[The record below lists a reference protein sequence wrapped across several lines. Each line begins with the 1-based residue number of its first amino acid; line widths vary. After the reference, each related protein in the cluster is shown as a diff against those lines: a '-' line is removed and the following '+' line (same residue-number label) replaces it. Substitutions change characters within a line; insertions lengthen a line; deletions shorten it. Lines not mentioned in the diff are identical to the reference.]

1 MLKAAILSNRVP
13 RLIQCGIVGLSM
25 ALMILPPRVSAQGAK
40 PTREQVLRHL
50 DKMREMQPGMWNIAP
65 SEGEYLSNLVQKLK
79 AQRVL
84 EIGTSNGYSA
94 IWLALGLRETGQL
107 ITLEINRRRY
117 SLAQNNFEA
126 TGIDGLID
134 SRLAD
139 ALEEL
144 PKLEGPFDLVFIDA
158 NKQDYGKYLEM
169 VLPKVS
175 SGGVIAAH
183 NVTDMASQLQ
193 DFLETIRTHPELRT
207 EIVAVGPSGLSISYK
222 KGPPTP

>member
-1 MLKAAILSNRVP
+1 
-13 RLIQCGIVGLSM
+13 
-25 ALMILPPRVSAQGAK
+25 
-40 PTREQVLRHL
+40 
-50 DKMREMQPGMWNIAP
+50 MRETQPGMWNIAP

-94 IWLALGLRETGQL
+94 IWLALGLRETGGRL

-117 SLAQNNFEA
+117 SLAQNNFKA
-126 TGIDGLID
+126 TGTDGLID

-139 ALEEL
+139 ALEEV
-144 PKLEGPFDLVFIDA
+144 PKLEGPFDLVFMDA
-158 NKQDYGKYLEM
+158 AKHDYGKYLEM

-175 SGGVIAAH
+175 SGGVIAVH
-183 NVTDMASQLQ
+183 NVTDMAGQLQ

-207 EIVAVGPSGLSISYK
+207 EIVAVGPSGLSISYRK
-222 KGPPTP
+222 

>member
-1 MLKAAILSNRVP
+1 MLTAAILSDRVP

-25 ALMILPPRVSAQGAK
+25 ALMILPPQVSAQGAK

-50 DKMREMQPGMWNIAP
+50 DKMRETQPGMWNIAP

-94 IWLALGLRETGQL
+94 IWLALGLRETGGQL

-139 ALEEL
+139 ALEEV

-158 NKQDYGKYLEM
+158 DKQDYGKYLEM

-175 SGGVIAAH
+175 SRGVIAAH
-183 NVTDMASQLQ
+183 NVTDMANQLQ
-193 DFLETIRTHPELRT
+193 DFLETIENHPELRT
-207 EIVAVGPSGLSISYK
+207 EIVSVGPSELSISYK
-222 KGPPTP
+222 K

>member
-1 MLKAAILSNRVP
+1 MSNRVP
-13 RLIQCGIVGLSM
+13 RLIHCGIVGLSM

-50 DKMREMQPGMWNIAP
+50 GKMRETQPGMWNIAP
-65 SEGEYLSNLVQKLK
+65 SEGEHLSNLVQKLK

-94 IWLALGLRETGQL
+94 IWLALGLREAGGQL
-107 ITLEINRRRY
+107 VTLEINRCRY
-117 SLAQNNFEA
+117 SLAQNNFKA
-126 TGIDGLID
+126 AGIDGLID

-139 ALEEL
+139 ALEEV

-158 NKQDYGKYLEM
+158 DKQDYGKYLEM

-193 DFLETIRTHPELRT
+193 DFLETIQTHPELRT
-207 EIVAVGPSGLSISYK
+207 EIVSVGPSGLSISYK
-222 KGPPTP
+222 K

>member
-1 MLKAAILSNRVP
+1 MLKAAILSNRIP

-25 ALMILPPRVSAQGAK
+25 ALMILPPRVGAQGAK

-50 DKMREMQPGMWNIAP
+50 DKMRETQPGMWNIAP
-65 SEGEYLSNLVQKLK
+65 SEGEYLSNVQKLK

-107 ITLEINRRRY
+107 ITLEINRRHY

-139 ALEEL
+139 ALEEV
-144 PKLEGPFDLVFIDA
+144 PKLAGPFDLVFLDA
-158 NKQDYGKYLEM
+158 DKRDYGKYLEM

-183 NVTDMASQLQ
+183 NVTDMAGQLQ
-193 DFLETIRTHPELRT
+193 DFLETIRTNPELRT
-207 EIVAVGPSGLSISYK
+207 EIVAVGPGGLSISYK
-222 KGPPTP
+222 KGPSTL